1 MQVNSGRSVAFEVSY
16 RLGEYL
22 AFLRARVATVLGE
35 RASQPGRTPSK
46 LENMLVWC
54 VLSTFGSVAFLYKVP
69 RVGRCRFLIDESEIS
84 RESRSGNLIVPW
96 SDVVAVHRY
105 PFGYLISKARGSL
118 PVPLRVLSS
127 EQQQTLEEI
136 IATMAPVD
144 LSSAQQA

>member
-1 MQVNSGRSVAFEVSY
+1 MQVNSGQSVAFEVSY

-35 RASQPGRTPSK
+35 RVSQPGKTPSK

-54 VLSTFGSVAFLYKVP
+54 VLSVFGSVAFLCKAL
-69 RVGRCRFLIDESEIS
+69 RVGRCRFLIDGTQIS
-84 RESRSGNLIVPW
+84 RQSRKGNLIVPW

-118 PVPLRVLSS
+118 PLPLRVLTS
-127 EQQQTLEEI
+127 EQRQTLEDI
-136 IATMAPVD
+136 IAAVAPATH
-144 LSSAQQA
+144 SGAHQA

>member
-1 MQVNSGRSVAFEVSY
+1 MHPHDMQVNSGRLVAFEVSY

-35 RASQPGRTPSK
+35 HTSQPGRTPSK

-54 VLSTFGSVAFLYKVP
+54 VLSVFGSVAFLCKVP
-69 RVGRCRFLIDESEIS
+69 RVGRCRFLIDGSQIS
-84 RESRSGNLIVPW
+84 RESRRGNLVVPW

-105 PFGYLISKARGSL
+105 PFGYLISKVKGSI

-127 EQQQTLEEI
+127 DQRQTLEEI
-136 IATMAPVD
+136 IATAAP
-144 LSSAQQA
+144 AK